1 MKELIAAMTE
11 KFGNQ
16 RKAAEQL
23 GVTDRAFRNYVK
35 NPDRIPKPMQKL
47 MKTLMH
53 DECDLPL
60 SPTAPAIP
68 HESAQAAHP

>member
-35 NPDRIPKPMQKL
+35 NPDRIPKPIQKL
-47 MKTLMH
+47 MKSLMH
-53 DECDLPL
+53 NECDP
-60 SPTAPAIP
+60 PFTPATP
-68 HESAQAAHP
+68 ARQHESAQAAHQ